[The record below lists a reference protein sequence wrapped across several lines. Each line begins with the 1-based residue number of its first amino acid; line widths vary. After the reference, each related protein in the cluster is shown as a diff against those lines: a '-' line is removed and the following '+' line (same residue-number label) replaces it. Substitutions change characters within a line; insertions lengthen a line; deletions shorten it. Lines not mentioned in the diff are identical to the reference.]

1 MQAWIGNDWDHHQN
15 LESGHRGLAKQCAQ
29 PIAALLKDLK
39 QQGMLDDTLVICG
52 GGVRPHPDRGIADGP
67 AQQLARQ
74 RPRP

>member
-1 MQAWIGNDWDHHQN
+1 MAERGVRFVQAWIGNDWDHHQN

-52 GGVRPHPDRGIADGP
+52 GEFGRTPTVE
-67 AQQLARQ
+67 
-74 RPRP
+74 